1 MQPKTV
7 ELEDAKRPC
16 PACGLNTCQRQRQD
30 YYLSLFFIPLFP
42 VKRGEPY
49 WQCAR
54 CGQGCQGQVQTYAQT
69 PQQSPA
75 TPQGPGPSRPG
86 PAACRFCG
94 GELKQDF
101 KYCPYCGAKII
112 DNR

>member
-16 PACGLNTCQRQRQD
+16 PSCGLNTCQRLRQD

-49 WQCAR
+49 WQCTR
-54 CGQGCQGQVQTYAQT
+54 CGQACQAQAQAIALA
-69 PQQSPA
+69 PR
-75 TPQGPGPSRPG
+75 PGPPPDATQDRPASG

-94 GELKQDF
+94 GGLGPGF
-101 KYCPYCGAKII
+101 RYCPYCGARITG
-112 DNR
+112 